1 MVVIVK
7 ANDGALF
14 NLIKIGQFVID
25 DLGPGGLTKLLQQ
38 AAANLLDNGFALSG
52 FGWANA
58 IGFGPAGRAAIANDG
73 RPAVQ
78 PIHRHTGDM
87 PRRPIANLQAE
98 LIGHRRHATHIRA
111 KHQSDIA
118 WRGWQLTVAAGEGR
132 AKCRAHADKT
142 PCYGEPANR

>member
-7 ANDGALF
+7 ANNGALF

-38 AAANLLDNGFALSG
+38 AAANFLDNCFALSG
-52 FGWANA
+52 FGWANT

-73 RPAVQ
+73 RSAVQ

-87 PRRPIANLQAE
+87 PRSPIANLQAE

-118 WRGWQLTVAAGEGR
+118 WCGWQLTVAAGEGR
-132 AKCRAHADKT
+132 AKRRANADNT
-142 PCYGEPANR
+142 PGCGKPANR

>member
-14 NLIKIGQFVID
+14 NLIKIGQFVIN

-38 AAANLLDNGFALSG
+38 AAANLLDNCFALSG
-52 FGWANA
+52 FGCANA
-58 IGFGPAGRAAIANDG
+58 IGFGPAGRAALANDG
-73 RPAVQ
+73 RSAVQ

-98 LIGHRRHATHIRA
+98 LIGHRRHATHIRSE
-111 KHQSDIA
+111 HQSAIA
-118 WRGWQLTVAAGEGR
+118 WCGWQLTVVAGEGR
-132 AKCRAHADKT
+132 AKCRAYADNT
-142 PCYGEPANR
+142 PCCGKPANR